1 MQETQIWSSASF
13 WKRNTI
19 LLVAAATTPPKPSA
33 FPSNL
38 DCVIKNPLWCCT
50 DAKLKT
56 FMILTVDVV
65 MPWVPFDKIFW
76 AVSKDPNRNCTQ
88 RHQSFLYHSILQSMN
103 CVQNSIWTS
112 GFNCNALFRT
122 SRKRVTV
129 FCFKLSF
136 WYATWNLK
144 HDTQMK
150 LWNLPSC
157 RYALAANWLPFV

>member
-76 AVSKDPNRNCTQ
+76 AVSKDPNRKLYTATSVFSTTPYCRSWTVS
-88 RHQSFLYHSILQSMN
+88 RTPYEHLDLIVMLCLEHQENVLQYFVSSCHFDMQHGTLN
-103 CVQNSIWTS
+103 TTHRWSC
-112 GFNCNALFRT
+112 GT
-122 SRKRVTV
+122 SRHVDM
-129 FCFKLSF
+129 L
-136 WYATWNLK
+136 
-144 HDTQMK
+144 
-150 LWNLPSC
+150 
-157 RYALAANWLPFV
+157 